1 MTERTCSTCQHM
13 RQGDDGVERCL
24 SPQIIAAY
32 GGATRAL
39 FERDSYENEYNRDR
53 EATRKC
59 GTAGIN
65 HVRRT
70 A

>member
-1 MTERTCSTCQHM
+1 LAH
-13 RQGDDGVERCL
+13 
-24 SPQIIAAY
+24 

-39 FERDSYENEYNRDR
+39 FERDSYEKEYNRDR

-65 HVRRT
+65 YVRRT